1 MDMYDLTL
9 RPGPVL
15 VYGFPEHVNGKLL
28 RRTAEVTDK
37 ASQFLFQ
44 PVRIEPG
51 VTLAD
56 ILRLFSVCPALLDNF
71 RLQFAAQ
78 LCAEAAKGPLPEG
91 EGSEAGDPQPL
102 EVLELCWNWGLET
115 HTAEYSSVS
124 TLYLNGLGPV
134 LSADDPNERLKAGER
149 VRWSVALMPVRE
161 LLHLP
166 VVVRP
171 DFEIQESDVYAKAYG
186 RPVGLGRVCEVTLGQ
201 VLHGLL
207 TELCF
212 HGSPEDKAALT
223 AELSAQVAE
232 IDAGTAELKDA
243 EDVFKELGFG
253 DARVFEAM
261 FESTGG
267 LSRREV
273 RWALG
278 KVEDAEPVG
287 PALEVKSGARVVVRP
302 EFCDLGGREFR
313 RRLSQLRP
321 SEVPTEPGTA
331 AELQRSRNGDSSH
344 AGAR

>member
-1 MDMYDLTL
+1 MTAIVISGTGLFTPPQTISNDELVTAFNAWVDL
-9 RPGPVL
+9 
-15 VYGFPEHVNGKLL
+15 FNAEH
-28 RRTAEVTDK
+28 A
-37 ASQFLFQ
+37 
-44 PVRIEPG
+44 
-51 VTLAD
+51 
-56 ILRLFSVCPALLDNF
+56 
-71 RLQFAAQ
+71 
-78 LCAEAAKGPLPEG
+78 
-91 EGSEAGDPQPL
+91 
-102 EVLELCWNWGLET
+102 
-115 HTAEYSSVS
+115 
-124 TLYLNGLGPV
+124 
-134 LSADDPNERLKAGER
+134 
-149 VRWSVALMPVRE
+149 
-161 LLHLP
+161 
-166 VVVRP
+166 
-171 DFEIQESDVYAKAYG
+171 
-186 RPVGLGRVCEVTLGQ
+186 
-201 VLHGLL
+201 
-207 TELCF
+207 
-212 HGSPEDKAALT
+212 
-223 AELSAQVAE
+223 AE